1 MWGSAA
7 ASSASVLRT
16 WVKFHRAWFPH
27 TPAFP
32 TWPAAVRAVAAQ
44 MKKKGYRSWA
54 NYLSRAK
61 REHIQAGGVWDQVLD
76 YTAKECTR
84 SVTRGLGPPRQSAP
98 LDIKAVAA
106 VHLSVAPL
114 CEGGPINPKALIIL
128 GSFFLTREIE
138 ISLALCRNVHILVG
152 PVVCWVLPASKTDPA
167 ANTVTREWGCL
178 CDTAGRHLCPAHVAV
193 DHVRVLEAKFGPRDS
208 WPAELPWFPTAQG
221 TVVQKQRVV
230 ETIELVAQS
239 CGDALVDELGR
250 RRFGGHT
257 LRVSGARH
265 LAGMGL
271 ELYKL
276 ALLARWASPIIMRYV
291 AEAPMAGITEDVRR
305 LLQGLPEGH
314 QFDRVWQEVERLRS
328 ATDLLQDRFAR
339 LAVQEE
345 QSRKQIEDL
354 HASLHQ
360 PGAQLPKVVQNLGS
374 GAWHRILVDGVV
386 HHPAQWRTWCGW
398 RLVHAR
404 VARAETAPSDC
415 AGGSLCEKCFKPVG
429 C

>member
-1 MWGSAA
+1 MSRPTKWRRLTGGTHTVLPPPHGLVEPPAPLAASPQGGASPPPQGLVVRQAPVAASSRVGAPASSEVGSPLLTLEHRRALGLEPALSLLPTARPQLMAGPGPAGSATACSHPAALPPQLAPRRDAPTVRFTAGSRAAFSDVVLDPAVKEAMLKELDDDVLAQSAA

-114 CEGGPINPKALIIL
+114 CEGGPMNPKALIIL
-128 GSFFLTREIE
+128 GSFFLAREIE

-167 ANTVTREWGCL
+167 ANTVTREWG
-178 CDTAGRHLCPAHVAV
+178 
-193 DHVRVLEAKFGPRDS
+193 
-208 WPAELPWFPTAQG
+208 
-221 TVVQKQRVV
+221 
-230 ETIELVAQS
+230 
-239 CGDALVDELGR
+239 
-250 RRFGGHT
+250 
-257 LRVSGARH
+257 
-265 LAGMGL
+265 
-271 ELYKL
+271 
-276 ALLARWASPIIMRYV
+276 
-291 AEAPMAGITEDVRR
+291 
-305 LLQGLPEGH
+305 
-314 QFDRVWQEVERLRS
+314 
-328 ATDLLQDRFAR
+328 
-339 LAVQEE
+339 
-345 QSRKQIEDL
+345 
-354 HASLHQ
+354 
-360 PGAQLPKVVQNLGS
+360 
-374 GAWHRILVDGVV
+374 
-386 HHPAQWRTWCGW
+386 
-398 RLVHAR
+398 
-404 VARAETAPSDC
+404 
-415 AGGSLCEKCFKPVG
+415 
-429 C
+429 